1 MTKILLVDDEPI
13 TTRLLELLLSKD
25 GYQALSV
32 NDSRKA
38 LSVASVFSPDIII
51 LDLMMP
57 VVNGIDICKALRA
70 DPKFAKTPI
79 LFYTALGDSDNKVAA
94 YEAGATD
101 FFTKPI
107 YPAELRLKIKALLDA
122 E

>member
-13 TTRLLELLLSKD
+13 TTQLLELLLSKD

-79 LFYTALGDSDNKVAA
+79 LFYTALGDSNNKVAA

-107 YPAELRLKIKALLDA
+107 HPAELRLKIKAA
-122 E
+122 MVEG

>member
-1 MTKILLVDDEPI
+1 MRKILLVDDELAI
-13 TTRLLELLLSKD
+13 TELLESLLSKD
-25 GYQALSV
+25 GYQLLSV
-32 NDSRKA
+32 NDSQET
-38 LSVASVFSPDIII
+38 LSVASVFSPDLIL

-79 LFYTALGDSDNKVAA
+79 LFFTALSDIDNKVAA

-101 FFTKPI
+101 FISKPFH
-107 YPAELRLKIKALLDA
+107 PVELQLKIKALIGS
-122 E
+122 